1 MIICVEDIVG
11 FGSTIEVE
19 VIADESATQRAKKEI
34 RTFLKEIGIDNNKLV
49 PKSITN
55 LLMQQKVKF

>member
-19 VIADESATQRAKKEI
+19 VIADESATQRAKK
-34 RTFLKEIGIDNNKLV
+34 
-49 PKSITN
+49 
-55 LLMQQKVKF
+55 